1 MLLENFEYDLPKELI
16 AQEPLQGRSDSRL
29 LTVTREG
36 RMTDKHVRDL
46 QPCSNRGIFW
56 CLTILGYSRPG

>member
-29 LTVTREG
+29 LSVTREG
-36 RMTDKHVRDL
+36 LLTD
-46 QPCSNRGIFW
+46 
-56 CLTILGYSRPG
+56 